1 MLAPQPKTRR
11 LFETIQFVL
20 AFASTCAVVE
30 ASRVESAPEQRAGYE
45 ASVPLH
51 EAARDRSL
59 GDLARVERKRR
70 EAEQTAS
77 RRGLELQVSEQRQ
90 LRA

>member
-30 ASRVESAPEQRAGYE
+30 ATRVEPAPQQRAGFQ

-51 EAARDRSL
+51 EDARDRSI
-59 GDLARVERKRR
+59 GDLVRFERKRR
-70 EAEQTAS
+70 EAEQAAS
-77 RRGLELQVSEQRQ
+77 RRGLVLQASEQRQ